1 MHIKSKAILFLS
13 AFVGF
18 IAGMLSTYPV
28 ELRFLA
34 AVIFWSV
41 VGIVIGL
48 FVEGKREIIQSGVLY
63 GIFLSV
69 GFLFS
74 RFGLTTRVI
83 PGILFVV
90 LAIIGTTVGGI
101 MTVFVGSKLARKNT
115 KGAASV

>member
-1 MHIKSKAILFLS
+1 
-13 AFVGF
+13 
-18 IAGMLSTYPV
+18 MLSTYPV

-41 VGIVIGL
+41 AGIVIGL

-63 GIFLSV
+63 GIFLSI

-74 RFGLTTRVI
+74 RFGLTTRVT

-101 MTVFVGSKLARKNT
+101 MTVFVGSKLRRKNT
-115 KGAASV
+115 KEAASV